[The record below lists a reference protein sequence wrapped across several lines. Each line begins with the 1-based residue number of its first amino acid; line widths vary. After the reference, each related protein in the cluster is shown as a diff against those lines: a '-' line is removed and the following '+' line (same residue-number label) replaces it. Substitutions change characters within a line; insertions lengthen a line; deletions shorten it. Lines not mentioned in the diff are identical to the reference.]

1 VLKGDEDIRRIGSTS
16 LLITDNH
23 GIQFLIRDMFSVDKL
38 SRKILDRF
46 L

>member
-1 VLKGDEDIRRIGSTS
+1 MPVLSTTGDGPGPSDS
-16 LLITDNH
+16 H
-23 GIQFLIRDMFSVDKL
+23 GIHFLIRDMFGIDKG